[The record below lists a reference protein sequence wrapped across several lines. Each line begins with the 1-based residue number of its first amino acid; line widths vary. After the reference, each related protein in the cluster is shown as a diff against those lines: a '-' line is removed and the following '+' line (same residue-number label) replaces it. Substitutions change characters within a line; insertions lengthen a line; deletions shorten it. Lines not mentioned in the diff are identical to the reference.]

1 MKTQADLLNFR
12 VAELLT
18 FRLPKTSKKLSFGNA
33 IAVSTPKYRKELQGN
48 KSGWKRRLERRRFE
62 GRHRG

>member
-18 FRLPKTSKKLSFGNA
+18 FRLPKTLS
-33 IAVSTPKYRKELQGN
+33 PKYSAREQEN
-48 KSGWKRRLERRRFE
+48 C
-62 GRHRG
+62 

>member
-18 FRLPKTSKKLSFGNA
+18 FRLPKTEGPRLAKPGSDPLVYVLSLHRN
-33 IAVSTPKYRKELQGN
+33 
-48 KSGWKRRLERRRFE
+48 LERRPN
-62 GRHRG
+62 

>member
-18 FRLPKTSKKLSFGNA
+18 FRLPKTVHSHANLFLVLVLAQSPSRIYF
-33 IAVSTPKYRKELQGN
+33 RD
-48 KSGWKRRLERRRFE
+48 
-62 GRHRG
+62 